1 MVEFDQYW
9 TETLSTSVRFP
20 RLKKGFGGK
29 AAIPKKKDWIRIQVL
44 DCDVTVRNGLYKRLE
59 N

>member
-9 TETLSTSVRFP
+9 TERLSTSVRFP

-29 AAIPKKKDWIRIQVL
+29 AAIPKKEDWIKIQVL
-44 DCDVTVRNGLYKRLE
+44 ATML
-59 N
+59 